1 MKYALYDAYEA
12 DSYPGELVAESDDF
26 AAIKLAAV
34 AYMEDCDGE
43 CLLRLVEDGECLMHL
58 AKEEEVV

>member
-12 DSYPGELVAESDDF
+12 DAYPGKLVAESDDF
-26 AAIKLAAV
+26 DAIKLAAV

-43 CLLRLVEDGECLMHL
+43 CDLRVNEKADARGSD
-58 AKEEEVV
+58 

>member
-26 AAIKLAAV
+26 AAIKLAAI

-43 CLLRLVEDGECLMHL
+43 CLMNLVE
-58 AKEEEVV
+58 EEEVV